1 MPVLIAT
8 NGSSYAEAALRL
20 GAEIAQHSREPLTI
34 LTVVKQQTG
43 QPQASIAAT
52 LARACE
58 IVGPQS
64 PSLRTRVRVGHPA
77 TEIVREAQEGNYDLV
92 IIGERRDRN
101 LMARFLH
108 GSTAVRVVE
117 HAPCPVIVA
126 KGKIGPIRRILVC
139 DSGSRDPSVGLPPA
153 QSQAALQGIGALGGK
168 GPSVLSRFMELPLD
182 PFDGAGEIVVLHVMS
197 QISAG
202 PGVRGKQLRSS
213 TEELLEE
220 RAPEGELLQR
230 HIQALDRLGIR
241 ARAVVRHGL
250 VVEEILDEV
259 QSGEYDLVV
268 IGAYRGEG
276 WQRILLDD
284 LAHRLVVELDRPV
297 LVVR

>member
-1 MPVLIAT
+1 VL
-8 NGSSYAEAALRL
+8 G
-20 GAEIAQHSREPLTI
+20 
-34 LTVVKQQTG
+34 
-43 QPQASIAAT
+43 
-52 LARACE
+52 
-58 IVGPQS
+58 
-64 PSLRTRVRVGHPA
+64 
-77 TEIVREAQEGNYDLV
+77 
-92 IIGERRDRN
+92 
-101 LMARFLH
+101 RF
-108 GSTAVRVVE
+108 
-117 HAPCPVIVA
+117 I
-126 KGKIGPIRRILVC
+126 
-139 DSGSRDPSVGLPPA
+139 
-153 QSQAALQGIGALGGK
+153 
-168 GPSVLSRFMELPLD
+168 ELPVDL
-182 PFDGAGEIVVLHVMS
+182 FDGTGEIIVLHVMS
-197 QISAG
+197 QIGAG

-230 HIQALDRLGIR
+230 HVEALDRLGIR

-259 QSGEYDLVV
+259 RGGEYDLVV